1 MAKRDDIQRLH
12 RECFGHSPEYL
23 DMYFSRIYTDDT
35 ALVRY
40 ADDRPVSTLTME
52 AYSLLFH
59 GSLLPVTLIS
69 SAGTSRHYRG
79 RGFMTELVSEALHTA
94 RQRGDMLVAV
104 APPRRWL
111 YFFFDRLGFSTIFLS
126 DTRRFT
132 SYHPFPTIH
141 SYTPLSNPYA
151 PEVFDALHSFELAR
165 PGGIVHTRRQITDYL
180 DRLAFEPQG
189 CFVAVGREDTPV
201 AGMAWATATDRLA
214 TVYEAIGVDDDAVDG
229 ALQAL
234 RLHYGPR
241 AIQYLAPTFGVT
253 GRHLFARAMA
263 RIVNPLLAL
272 EAIAKANPRLRSTIR
287 LSDSVIPENTGW
299 YTIADGRC
307 TFTTEPDTTVRHDLD
322 VDVDT
327 LARILFSSPA
337 MSDVLGI
344 PTQRT
349 HISLI

>member
-40 ADDRPVSTLTME
+40 ADDRPVSTLTLG

-59 GSLLPVTLIS
+59 GSLLPVTIL
-69 SAGTSRHYRG
+69 SAAATSRHYRG
-79 RGFMTELVSEALHTA
+79 RGFMTDLVSEALHTA
-94 RQRGDMLVAV
+94 RSRGDMLVAIT
-104 APPRRWL
+104 PPRRWL

-132 SYHPFPTIH
+132 SYHPFPTTH
-141 SYTPLSNPYA
+141 TYTPVTNPYA
-151 PEVFDALHSFELAR
+151 PEVYDALHSFELAR
-165 PGGIVHTRRQITDYL
+165 PGGIVHTRRQIMDYL

-189 CFVAVGREDTPV
+189 CFVAVGCEDVPV
-201 AGMAWATATDRLA
+201 AGMAWATSTDELA
-214 TVYEAIGVDDDAVDG
+214 TVHEAIGIDDDAVDG

-234 RLHYGPR
+234 RARYGHR
-241 AIQYLAPTFGVT
+241 AISYLAPTFGIS
-253 GRHLFARAMA
+253 GRHLFARGMG
-263 RIVNPLLAL
+263 RIVNPLMAL
-272 EAIAKANPRLRSTIR
+272 QAIAEANPHLRTTIR
-287 LSDSVIPENTGW
+287 LTDSVIPDNTGW
-299 YTIADGRC
+299 YTIADGDC
-307 TFTTEPDTTVRHDLD
+307 AFSVEPPHNAHPDLD

-337 MSDVLGI
+337 MSDLLGI